1 VEAIRQAPPNVS
13 VAAACSV
20 LGVARATYYRKQG
33 VAPEKTEPQ
42 LRACS
47 VSGRALTQEQQQEV
61 LDHLH
66 SERFRDK
73 APPQVYTLL
82 LDDGIYLCSVATMYR
97 LLRKY
102 GEVQERRRQRSSAK
116 ATRPEL
122 LAKAPREVW
131 SWDITKLKG
140 AVKWSYYYLYVLLD
154 IYSRYVVGWCI
165 AEKENAELAEA
176 LISETLVREK
186 IPPGQLTL
194 HADRGS
200 AMTSKPVAAL
210 LVELGVTKSHSR
222 PHTSD
227 DNPFSESH
235 FKTMKFRPEIP
246 DRFGSAEEARE
257 IFRGLFLWYNGEHR
271 HSGIAMLSPEMVH
284 LGTAPAVLSARAVV
298 LSAAYAA
305 HPERFV
311 NQAPVPETLNADVW
325 INRALPA
332 VEASRD
338 AEGDKYATPSICQSC
353 GPASSLSPAAGSLAA
368 GSSEPERI
376 ATPAGDPDPSR
387 SRSMAGDDV
396 RGAASPLGGCLR
408 DAVLP

>member
-1 VEAIRQAPPNVS
+1 M
-13 VAAACSV
+13 
-20 LGVARATYYRKQG
+20 
-33 VAPEKTEPQ
+33 EKTPTPP
-42 LRACS
+42 RSCS
-47 VSGRALTQEQQQEV
+47 VSGRALTAAQQQEV
-61 LDHLH
+61 LGHLH

-140 AVKWSYYYLYVLLD
+140 PVKWSYYYLYVLLD

-165 AEKENAELAEA
+165 AEKENAEIAEA
-176 LISETLVREK
+176 LISETLLREQ

-210 LVELGVTKSHSR
+210 LVELGVVKSHSR

-284 LGTAPAVLSARAVV
+284 LGKAPAVLSARAVV
-298 LSAAYAA
+298 LSCAYAA

-311 NQAPVPETLNADVW
+311 NQAPVPEPLAADVW
-325 INRALPA
+325 INRPLPA

-338 AEGDKYATPSICQSC
+338 ATGDKHAPTSICQPSC
-353 GPASSLSPAAGSLAA
+353 PTGGLPPETGSLAA

-376 ATPAGDPDPSR
+376 AAVACDLDPSR
-387 SRSMAGDDV
+387 SRSLAGDDG
-396 RGAASPLGGCLR
+396 RCASSALR
-408 DAVLP
+408 SCPGDAVLP

>member
-1 VEAIRQAPPNVS
+1 L
-13 VAAACSV
+13 V
-20 LGVARATYYRKQG
+20 LGVARATYYRKQI
-33 VAPEKTEPQ
+33 VAVQKTEPQ
-42 LRACS
+42 PRSCS

-97 LLRKY
+97 LLRKV
-102 GEVQERRRQRSSAK
+102 GEVQERRRQRSASK

-122 LAKAPREVW
+122 LATAPREVW

-165 AEKENAELAEA
+165 AEKENAQLAEA
-176 LISETLVREK
+176 LISETLVREQ

-222 PHTSD
+222 PHTSN

-284 LGTAPAVLSARAVV
+284 LGTAPAVLSARAGV

-325 INRALPA
+325 INRPLPA

-338 AEGDKYATPSICQSC
+338 AEGDKHAPPSICQPCRPTS
-353 GPASSLSPAAGSLAA
+353 GLSKAAGSLAA

-387 SRSMAGDDV
+387 SRSVASDDG
-396 RGAASPLGGCLR
+396 RGSTSALGGCLG

>member
-1 VEAIRQAPPNVS
+1 
-13 VAAACSV
+13 VAAACDV
-20 LGVARATYYRKQG
+20 LGLARATYYRKQI
-33 VAPEKTEPQ
+33 VAAQKTEPQ
-42 LRACS
+42 PRSCS

-82 LDDGIYLCSVATMYR
+82 LDDGIYLCSAATMYR
-97 LLRKY
+97 LLHKHK
-102 GEVQERRRQRSSAK
+102 EVHERRRQRSAAK

-122 LAKAPREVW
+122 LATAPRQVW
-131 SWDITKLKG
+131 CWDISKLKG

-176 LISETLVREK
+176 LISETLEREK

-194 HADRGS
+194 HADRGA

-210 LVELGVTKSHSR
+210 LVELGIVKSHSR
-222 PHTSD
+222 PHTSN

-311 NQAPVPETLNADVW
+311 NQAPVPEPLAAEVW
-325 INRALPA
+325 INRPLPA
-332 VEASRD
+332 VESSRE
-338 AEGDKYATPSICQSC
+338 ATGDTHAPTASICQPGC
-353 GPASSLSPAAGSLAA
+353 PTGSLPPEAGSLTA

-376 ATPAGDPDPSR
+376 AAAAGDPNPSR
-387 SRSMAGDDV
+387 SRPLAGDDG
-396 RGAASPLGGCLR
+396 RGSASALGGC
-408 DAVLP
+408 DGNAVLP

>member
-1 VEAIRQAPPNVS
+1 
-13 VAAACSV
+13 
-20 LGVARATYYRKQG
+20 VARATYYRKQG
-33 VAPEKTEPQ
+33 GAAEKTPPPP
-42 LRACS
+42 RACS
-47 VSGRALTQEQQQEV
+47 VSGRALTKEQQQEV

-82 LDDGIYLCSVATMYR
+82 LDDGIYLCSVPTMYR
-97 LLRKY
+97 LLRKND
-102 GEVQERRRQRSSAK
+102 EVHERRRQHSQAK

-122 LAKAPREVW
+122 LATAPGEVW

-140 AVKWSYYYLYVLLD
+140 PVKWSYYYLYVLLD

-165 AEKENAELAEA
+165 AEKENAQLAEA
-176 LISETLVREK
+176 LISETLAREK
-186 IPPGQLTL
+186 ISPGQLTL

-210 LVELGVTKSHSR
+210 LVELGIVKSHSR

-246 DRFGSAEEARE
+246 DRFGSVEETRE
-257 IFRGLFLWYNGEHR
+257 IFRGLFLWYNSEHR

-298 LSAAYAA
+298 LSLAYAA

-311 NQAPVPETLNADVW
+311 NQAPVPEKLSAEVW
-325 INRALPA
+325 INRPLPA

-338 AEGDKYATPSICQSC
+338 ATGDPHAPPSICQPCCPTS
-353 GPASSLSPAAGSLAA
+353 GLSPETGSFGA
-368 GSSEPERI
+368 GSSEPERL
-376 ATPAGDPDPSR
+376 AAVAQDPDPSWPR
-387 SRSMAGDDV
+387 PMASDDG
-396 RGAASPLGGCLR
+396 RCAAPALGGCLG

>member
-1 VEAIRQAPPNVS
+1 MWEAISNAPPLVS

-20 LGVARATYYRKQG
+20 LGVARATYYRRHSL
-33 VAPEKTEPQ
+33 APAKIEPQ
-42 LRACS
+42 RRACC
-47 VSGRALTQEQQQEV
+47 VPGRALTKEQQQEV

-97 LLRKY
+97 LLRKHD
-102 GEVQERRRQRSSAK
+102 EVQERRRQRTHAK

-122 LAKAPREVW
+122 LATAPRQVW

-140 AVKWSYYYLYVLLD
+140 PVKWSYYYLYVLLD

-176 LISETLVREK
+176 LIQETILREK

-210 LVELGVTKSHSR
+210 LVELGVAKSHSR

-284 LGTAPAVLSARAVV
+284 LGTAPAVLSARGIV
-298 LSAAYAA
+298 LTQAYAA

-311 NQAPVPETLNADVW
+311 NQAPIPEPLAADVW
-325 INRALPA
+325 INRPLPIA
-332 VEASRD
+332 AASRD
-338 AEGDKYATPSICQSC
+338 ATGDNHA
-353 GPASSLSPAAGSLAA
+353 PAS
-368 GSSEPERI
+368 
-376 ATPAGDPDPSR
+376 
-387 SRSMAGDDV
+387 V
-396 RGAASPLGGCLR
+396 
-408 DAVLP
+408 

>member
-1 VEAIRQAPPNVS
+1 M
-13 VAAACSV
+13 
-20 LGVARATYYRKQG
+20 
-33 VAPEKTEPQ
+33 
-42 LRACS
+42 
-47 VSGRALTQEQQQEV
+47 

-66 SERFRDK
+66 SERFCDK

-102 GEVQERRRQRSSAK
+102 GEVQERRRQRSAAN

-122 LAKAPREVW
+122 LAKTPREVW

-140 AVKWSYYYLYVLLD
+140 PVKWSYYYLYVLLD

-165 AEKENAELAEA
+165 AEKENAQLAEA
-176 LISETLVREK
+176 LIQETLVREQ

-210 LVELGVTKSHSR
+210 LVELGVVKSHSR
-222 PHTSD
+222 PHTSN

-257 IFRGLFLWYNGEHR
+257 IFRGLFLWYNAEHR

-284 LGTAPAVLSARAVV
+284 LGSAPAVLSARAAV
-298 LSAAYAA
+298 LTAAYAA

-325 INRALPA
+325 INRPLPA

-338 AEGDKYATPSICQSC
+338 AQGNQHATPSICQSC
-353 GPASSLSPAAGSLAA
+353 RPASGLPSEAGSLPA
-368 GSSEPERI
+368 GSSKPERTAI
-376 ATPAGDPDPSR
+376 PAGDPDPSR
-387 SRSMAGDDV
+387 SCAMASDAV
-396 RGAASPLGGCLR
+396 KRAASALGGCDG
-408 DAVLP
+408 DAVVP